1 MAAAHELVI
10 EANKDILKRKQIPNA
25 RNKKKYRATIRDC

>member
-1 MAAAHELVI
+1 MATAHVQAI